1 MSTIAKGSL
10 FPAEL
15 EKEVFQKVKGHSSL
29 AILSDQEA
37 LPFNGKDIFTFD
49 FSSDIAIVAEGGQK
63 PAGDAA
69 VAAVSMVPLKVV
81 YGMRVNEEF
90 VYAAEEKK
98 VEYLD
103 KFVDGF
109 AKKLGAG
116 LDKMAMHGFNPA
128 TKAMSAT
135 IGDNYF
141 DKVVEDNVVEYD
153 SSTPDTNID
162 SAIALIET
170 GEYQVNGIA
179 ISPTMKGAIAAL
191 TANGVRKYPDFAFGG
206 CPNNLGAM
214 KLDANITVSMKSTDQ
229 DLEDIGVDHAILG
242 DFQNCFRWGIAKE
255 LPLEVIEYGDPDGN
269 GDLKRNNQVYLRS
282 EAYIGWAI
290 MDAAAFARVKVAD
303 EEPEPGP
310 GPEEGGQEEGGQEE
324 H

>member
-29 AILSDQEA
+29 AILANQEP
-37 LPFNGKDIFTFD
+37 LPFVGKDIFTFD
-49 FSSDIAIVAEGGQK
+49 FSSDISIVAEGAQK

-69 VAAVSMVPLKVV
+69 ISAVSMVPLKVV

-103 KFVDGF
+103 KFIDGF
-109 AKKLGAG
+109 AKKLGSG

-128 TKAMSAT
+128 TKAMSST
-135 IGDNYF
+135 IGSNCF
-141 DKVVEDNVVEYD
+141 DKAVTTNVVTYN
-153 SSTPDTNID
+153 SSTPDANID
-162 SAIALIET
+162 SAITLIET

-191 TANGVRKYPDFAFGG
+191 TANGQRKYPDFAFGG
-206 CPNNLGAM
+206 CPENLGAM
-214 KLDANITVSMKSTDQ
+214 KLDANITVSMKSTDA
-229 DLEDIGVDHAILG
+229 DLTLVGVDHAIVG

-303 EEPEPGP
+303 TPAPEGD
-310 GPEEGGQEEGGQEE
+310 